1 MHTMVATANKSRN
14 KRYEGVEKLLRN
26 KGDELRRRLSSHLGD
41 VSIDLEPDDEGALAT
56 SNFAT
61 DLAVATLERERQ
73 ELREIEAALGRI
85 KTGEY
90 GLCQECGDPIRE
102 IRLQALPWAR
112 LCIKCADYRSRVA
125 MNGD

>member
-1 MHTMVATANKSRN
+1 MHTTVTTPNVNRT
-14 KRYEGVEKLLRN
+14 KRYEGTEKLLKSKR
-26 KGDELRRRLSSHLGD
+26 DELRYRLNCHLGE
-41 VSIDLEPDDEGALAT
+41 VSIDIEPDDEGALAT
-56 SNFAT
+56 SNFAK
-61 DLAVATLERERQ
+61 DLAVAKLERERQ

-85 KTGEY
+85 KNGEY

-112 LCIKCADYRSRVA
+112 LCIKCADCRPRVA